1 MAADYVEA
9 FIRPAHCLYD
19 EYATTI
25 EVFKQ
30 DHSLLVNDFDM
41 EDLGED
47 SELKLYAE
55 FSEDNDGELAREF
68 VQTQICDNRLEVN
81 NCIRIALDNR
91 KEPFCD
97 WFRVSE
103 QFSSPDELLLYCLA
117 KQTR

>member
-1 MAADYVEA
+1 M
-9 FIRPAHCLYD
+9 
-19 EYATTI
+19 
-25 EVFKQ
+25 VF
-30 DHSLLVNDFDM
+30 DV

-55 FSEDNDGELAREF
+55 FSEDNDGELARES
-68 VQTQICDNRLEVN
+68 VQTWICNNRLEVN

-97 WFRVSE
+97 WFRTSE

-117 KQTR
+117 KQTKRHVSIFNAKYVWSTLSNHIKI